1 MNRREF
7 LVKNG
12 MFTVGTLLLS
22 VSGSVGF
29 VVEEHGLK
37 DWTVKQDFPG
47 TGGVID
53 KLDITGKKI
62 HFRPHNEQG
71 GGWGQVWWYFRV
83 DGLTPGDNL
92 TLQLAQDVPPGDGIA
107 PQAYYSYD
115 QKNWE
120 MTARGAK
127 VTEQDVPCFVYQQQV
142 SKSTIWFAYN
152 IPYLPEHSEPLLKQA
167 RRLRKEVEVF
177 ELCRTSAGRSVPAF
191 RVGKKAT
198 STPKPHIWLQARA
211 HAFESGSSWVLHEF
225 TLWLLSSDPTA
236 KSLRAK
242 VDFTIIPIVDIDGV
256 VEGRT
261 GKNHPPHDH
270 NRDWEAAP
278 PVWVE
283 IAEIKAGLKKLTDN
297 NSLAIFIDFHG
308 PANQSHPYF
317 ISPSDDFLTVAQ
329 QEKQKAFFT
338 ALDANEMTKE
348 AAKTQSMDHFHYTL
362 RAINPLNSAGWV
374 VGHST
379 PEVIAVTLEVN
390 MNTPLSTNDGYRKQ
404 GVALGKGIA
413 RYFSV

>member
-1 MNRREF
+1 MKRREF
-7 LVKNG
+7 LIKNG
-12 MFTVGTLLLS
+12 LLSIGTLLIS
-22 VSGSVGF
+22 VSGREVLGTDKSAG
-29 VVEEHGLK
+29 

-47 TGGVID
+47 GGGVID
-53 KLDITGKKI
+53 KLDSIGRKI

-83 DGLTPGDNL
+83 DGLTPGDTL
-92 TLQLAQDVPPGDGIA
+92 TLQLGQDVPPGAGVA

-120 MTARGAK
+120 MTAPGTT
-127 VTEQDVPCFVYQQQV
+127 VTEQDISYFVYQQQV

-152 IPYLPEHSEPLLKQA
+152 IPYLPQHLEPLLKLA
-167 RRLRKEVEVF
+167 RRSGKDVEIF
-177 ELCRTSAGRSVPAF
+177 ELCKTKAGRPVSAL
-191 RVGKKAT
+191 RIGGKSKVK
-198 STPKPHIWLQARA
+198 KPHIWLQARA
-211 HAFESGSSWVLHEF
+211 HAFESGSSWVLHE
-225 TLWLLSSDPTA
+225 LAQWLLSAAPEA
-236 KSLRAK
+236 KSLRSKA
-242 VDFTIIPIVDIDGV
+242 DFTIIPIVDVDGV

-283 IAEIKAGLKKLTDN
+283 IAEIKADLKKLTDD
-297 NSLAIFIDFHG
+297 NSLALFIDFHG

-317 ISPSDDFLTVAQ
+317 ISPSNVFLTVAQ
-329 QEKQKAFFT
+329 QEKQKAFFA
-338 ALDANEMTKE
+338 ALEANDMTKE
-348 AAKTQSMDHFHYTL
+348 AAKTQSMDRFHYNL

-379 PEVIAVTLEVN
+379 PEVIALTLEVN
-390 MNTPLSTNDGYRKQ
+390 MNTPLSTNEGYRKQ
-404 GVALGKGIA
+404 GIALGKGLE
-413 RYFSV
+413 RYFRG